1 MMMTRHPGVGR
12 PGLIHR
18 GLLVEAIGKCV
29 VRTSQAAS
37 PTSACGHLRL
47 FVPER

>member
-18 GLLVEAIGKCV
+18 SLVVEVIGKMY
-29 VRTSQAAS
+29 RPNIAS
-37 PTSACGHLRL
+37 R
-47 FVPER
+47 VPYVSVGAPPAVCA